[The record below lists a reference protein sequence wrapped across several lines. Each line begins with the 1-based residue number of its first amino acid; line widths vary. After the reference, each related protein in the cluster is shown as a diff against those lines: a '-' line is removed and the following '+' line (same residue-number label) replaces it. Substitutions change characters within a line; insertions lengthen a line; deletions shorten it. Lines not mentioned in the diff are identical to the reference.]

1 MPYPYSHSNLP
12 QRNIV
17 AALGCTL
24 ALSAFPC
31 SAQAKPT
38 SQEIAQEREALEAE
52 LAEAQSQLDQLEAE
66 IEAVQEELAE
76 REAKLEAT
84 RDEADETQVQV
95 DETNQQL
102 AERRVEL
109 GSHMRDS
116 YKRGTSNL
124 MSFLFG
130 ATSFEDLAGRIYYLD
145 KVSTDRAEEIEEV
158 NKLAAELAD
167 HQKELEEAQKRQQ
180 AEVEEVEAKTA
191 EYEDMIAQA
200 QEYYEGLDE
209 EVQAKIAEEEAAR
222 EAEAEAARKAAE
234 EAARKAAEEE
244 ARKKAEQEAQ
254 GSDKKDEGE
263 NASDSDSGSN
273 ASSGSGSE
281 PASTQD
287 FGSVS
292 STAVDSGV
300 YEQTEPA
307 MVTFNT
313 ANYTT
318 VANQNYGIQ
327 SSKNYQ
333 HMGNYNSSKQR
344 LSYAGGDMSLE
355 FVTHVQLPVTLDYSG
370 DLGNPQAL
378 CISADGS
385 TAYVSYPEGH
395 GASYTQMGRIVKY
408 NLALLREYGATEGDM
423 SAFSTGVRLGDEKWR
438 SCMTVGPRINMGH
451 GQCMAIDPSTGYL
464 WMSSRGASE
473 YSDLTLIDTDSLS
486 PVRQIRFHTGGTDF
500 GSVITFDEYGNFY
513 YAKRSASTWG
523 SSPAGSMRIY
533 QGRISDNMDKVLIK
547 LLPQSVRNAAGT
559 TLQNIAW
566 DTTTDTLYVVNDSAL
581 LAVSMNPMLGG
592 QLSPEHVRTEFFSPL
607 REFEGLAFDASGRA
621 YLLVN
626 RQSEIMCVG

>member
-1 MPYPYSHSNLP
+1 MPHLINHNSLP
-12 QRNIV
+12 QRTFA
-17 AALGCTL
+17 AALCCTL
-24 ALSAFPC
+24 SLASFPC
-31 SAQAKPT
+31 NAQAAPT
-38 SQEIAQEREALEAE
+38 SQEIAQERKELEAE
-52 LAEAQSQLDQLEAE
+52 LAEAQSQLDALEAE
-66 IEAVQEELAE
+66 IETIQEELAE

-84 RDEADETQVQV
+84 RDEADKTKVQV

-102 AERRVEL
+102 AERRGEL

-116 YKRGTSNL
+116 YKRGTTNL

-145 KVSTDRAEEIEEV
+145 KVSTQRSEEIEEV
-158 NKLAAELAD
+158 NRLAAELAD
-167 HQKELEEAQKRQQ
+167 RQQELEEAQARQQ

-200 QEYYEGLDE
+200 QEYYDGLDE

-234 EAARKAAEEE
+234 EAARKAAEEA
-244 ARKKAEQEAQ
+244 ARKEGKQQE
-254 GSDKKDEGE
+254 GTDDKTE
-263 NASDSDSGSN
+263 SGTTTSSN
-273 ASSGSGSE
+273 STST
-281 PASTQD
+281 STQD

-292 STAVDSGV
+292 STSVGSGV

-307 MVTFNT
+307 MVGFDTKT
-313 ANYTT
+313 YTT
-318 VANQNYGIQ
+318 VSNQNFGIQ

-333 HMGNYNSSKQR
+333 HMGNYNSNKQR
-344 LSYAGGDMSLE
+344 LSYIGGDMSLE
-355 FVTHVQLPVTLDYSG
+355 FETYVQLPVTLNYSG
-370 DLGNPQAL
+370 DLGNPQAV

-395 GASYTQMGRIVKY
+395 GASYTQMGRIVRY
-408 NLALLREYGATEGDM
+408 NLALLREYGAMEGDM
-423 SAFSTGVRLGDEKWR
+423 SSFATGVRLGDEKWR

-464 WMSSRGASE
+464 WMSTRGAAE

-500 GSVITFDEYGNFY
+500 GSVMAFDEYGNFY
-513 YAKRSASTWG
+513 YVKRSASTWG
-523 SSPAGSMRIY
+523 SSPAGSLRIY
-533 QGRISDNMDKVLIK
+533 QGRISDNLDKVLIK
-547 LLPQSVRNAAGT
+547 LLPQSVRNPAGT
-559 TLQNIAW
+559 TIQNLAW

-581 LAVSMNPMLGG
+581 LAVSMAPQVGL
-592 QLSPEHVRTEFFSPL
+592 QLSPEQIRTELFSPL
-607 REFEGLAFDASGRA
+607 REFEGMAFDAGGNP

-626 RQSEIMCVG
+626 RQSEIMCLG